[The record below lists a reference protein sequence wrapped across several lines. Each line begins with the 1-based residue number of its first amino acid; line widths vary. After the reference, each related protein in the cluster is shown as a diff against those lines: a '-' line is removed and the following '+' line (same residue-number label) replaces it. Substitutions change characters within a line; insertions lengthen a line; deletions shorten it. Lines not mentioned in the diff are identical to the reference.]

1 MRAPASAL
9 RKRAKGALSKAHA
22 YRFEFDAMSSV
33 CEIRLD
39 DARGEGEPVLAL
51 AAEQA
56 IHEVRRIE
64 VAFSR
69 YRADSIVSR
78 INAAAGG
85 PDVVGVDDET
95 ASLLNFAAQLH
106 AFSDGLFD
114 ITSGVLRR
122 VWDFKAKRVPD
133 DAALQQVLPLIGWSQ
148 VEWTGQTIRLPRA
161 GMEVDF
167 GGFGKEYAADRAMAV
182 LHATGQRHG
191 YVNLGGDIRVL
202 GPRADGSAWRFGIQ
216 HPRQDA
222 GTIASVELREGALA
236 TSGDYE
242 RYFEHEGRRF
252 CHILD
257 PHTGWP
263 VSHWASVSITAPAC
277 VAAGALSTIGMLK
290 GASALEFLAAQ
301 AATGLVVDTLM
312 RSTRIGAEHDR
323 RITPGEQ
330 E

>member
-1 MRAPASAL
+1 MRAAVSPL

-39 DARGEGEPVLAL
+39 DAHGEGEPVLAL

-56 IHEVRRIE
+56 ISEVRRIE

-122 VWDFKAKRVPD
+122 VWDFKAQRVPTE
-133 DAALQQVLPLIGWSQ
+133 AALQQVLPLIGWSQ
-148 VEWTGQTIRLPRA
+148 VEWTGQTIRLPQA

-216 HPRQDA
+216 HPRQDE
-222 GTIASVELREGALA
+222 GTIASVELCEGALA

-242 RYFEHEGRRF
+242 RYFEQAGRRY

-263 VSHWASVSITAPAC
+263 VTHWASVSVTAPAC
-277 VAAGALSTIGMLK
+277 VAAGALTTIAMLK
-290 GASALEFLAAQ
+290 GASAPEFLTAQ
-301 AATGLVVDTLM
+301 AATGLVVDTAM

>member
-1 MRAPASAL
+1 MGKQRGRL
-9 RKRAKGALSKAHA
+9 KGVPPKTCA

-33 CEIRLD
+33 CEICLD
-39 DARGEGEPVLAL
+39 DAHGAGEPALAL
-51 AAEQA
+51 AASQA
-56 IHEVRRIE
+56 VSEVRRIE
-64 VAFSR
+64 STYSR

-85 PDVVGVDDET
+85 PDAVVVDAET
-95 ASLLNFAAQLH
+95 ASLLTFAAQLH
-106 AFSDGLFD
+106 ASSEGLFD

-122 VWDFKAKRVPD
+122 AWDFKAQRVPT
-133 DAALQQVLPLIGWSQ
+133 DADLHQLLPLIGWSQ
-148 VEWTGQTIRLPRA
+148 VEWTGQAIRLPRA

-167 GGFGKEYAADRAMAV
+167 GGFGKEYAADRAMSA
-182 LHATGQRHG
+182 LHAAGQRHG

-202 GPRADGSAWRFGIQ
+202 GPRADGSGWRFGIQ
-216 HPRQDA
+216 HPRQDG

-242 RYFEHEGRRF
+242 RYFEHEGRRY

-263 VSHWASVSITAPAC
+263 VTHWASVSVTAPAC
-277 VAAGALSTIGMLK
+277 VAAGALSTIAMLK
-290 GASALEFLAAQ
+290 GASAIDFLAAN
-301 AATGLVVDTLM
+301 ATTGLVVDTSM
-312 RSTRIGAEHDR
+312 RSTRIGATYDR
-323 RITPGEQ
+323 RITQGVQ

>member
-1 MRAPASAL
+1 
-9 RKRAKGALSKAHA
+9 
-22 YRFEFDAMSSV
+22 MSSV
-33 CEIRLD
+33 CEICLD
-39 DARGEGEPVLAL
+39 DAHGAGEAAL
-51 AAEQA
+51 AQA
-56 IHEVRRIE
+56 AGRAINEVRRIE
-64 VAFSR
+64 VAYSR

-85 PDVVGVDDET
+85 PDAVAVDAET
-95 ASLLNFAAQLH
+95 ASLLTFAAQLH

-122 VWDFKAKRVPD
+122 AWDFKARRVPTD
-133 DAALQQVLPLIGWSQ
+133 TDLRPLLPLIGWSQ
-148 VEWTGQTIRLPRA
+148 VEWSGQAIRLPRA

-167 GGFGKEYAADRAMAV
+167 GGFGKEYAADRAMSA
-182 LHATGQRHG
+182 LHEAGQRHG

-216 HPRQDA
+216 HPRKEER
-222 GTIASVELREGALA
+222 TIASVELREGALA

-242 RYFEHEGRRF
+242 RYFEHEGRRY

-263 VSHWASVSITAPAC
+263 VGHWASVSVTAPAC
-277 VAAGALSTIGMLK
+277 VAAGALSTIAMLK
-290 GASALEFLAAQ
+290 GAAALDFLAAN
-301 AATGLVVDTLM
+301 ATTGLVVDTSM
-312 RSTRIGAEHDR
+312 RSTRIGAQYDR
-323 RITPGEQ
+323 RISQGVQ

>member
-1 MRAPASAL
+1 MGKHRTRL
-9 RKRAKGALSKAHA
+9 KGMPLKACA

-33 CEIRLD
+33 CEICLD
-39 DARGEGEPVLAL
+39 DAHSDGEPAL
-51 AAEQA
+51 AWAANQA
-56 IHEVRRIE
+56 IDEVRRIE
-64 VAFSR
+64 VAYSR

-85 PDVVGVDDET
+85 ADLVPVDDET
-95 ASLLNFAAQLH
+95 ASLLHFAAQLH
-106 AFSDGLFD
+106 AASDGLFD
-114 ITSGVLRR
+114 VTSGVLRR
-122 VWDFKAKRVPD
+122 VWDFKAKRVPT

-148 VEWTGQTIRLPRA
+148 VEWTGQAIRLPRA

-167 GGFGKEYAADRAMAV
+167 GGFGKEYAADRAMAA
-182 LHATGQRHG
+182 LHAAGQRHG

-216 HPRQDA
+216 HPRQDV

-242 RYFEHEGRRF
+242 RYFEHEGRRH

-263 VSHWASVSITAPAC
+263 VSHWAGVSVTAPAC
-277 VAAGALSTIGMLK
+277 VAAGALSTIAMLK

-301 AATGLVVDTLM
+301 ATTGLAIDTAM
-312 RSTRIGAEHDR
+312 RSVRIGAEHDL
-323 RITPGEQ
+323 RITQGEQ